1 MEIGGRRQIR
11 VRSRKLL
18 FLVPFRIGFRVTI
31 IFTTVLPAPIAS
43 IDWTPPRGL
52 FSMRLKL

>member
-18 FLVPFRIGFRVTI
+18 FFVPFRFGFRVTI
-31 IFTTVLPAPIAS
+31 IFTTVLPA
-43 IDWTPPRGL
+43 RN
-52 FSMRLKL
+52 RLH